1 MVVLEQK
8 NGCILLE
15 NKRIDD
21 NRGWFSV
28 QINADEL
35 SKYGFKRIVQLN
47 HSLTLEKGVI
57 RGFNYQAAPFQQMKI
72 VRCVSGSIYSVGV
85 DIDPRSL
92 NFGKWVGYVLSADN
106 CQLMLLPRTFAHGF
120 ITLEENSEME
130 YFTDEIYSFENAK
143 SIRYDDPDI
152 GVDWTVNGK
161 ICPNENILSE
171 KNRCSRNDFRIEKW
185 GWHNDIGLYGNL

>member
-15 NKRIDD
+15 NKKIND

-85 DIDPRSL
+85 DIDPHSI

-106 CQLMLLPRTFAHGF
+106 CKLMLVPRTFAHGF

-130 YFTDEIYSFENAK
+130 YFTDEIYSFESAK
-143 SIRYDDPDI
+143 SIRFDDPDI
-152 GVDWTVNGK
+152 DVDWTVNGK
-161 ICPNENILSE
+161 ICPNENIISE
-171 KNRCSRNDFRIEKW
+171 KNRCAGMISDLRKEMV
-185 GWHNDIGLYGNL
+185 

>member
-28 QINADEL
+28 QLNADEL
-35 SKYGFKRIVQLN
+35 SKYGFKRVVQLN

-72 VRCVSGSIYSVGV
+72 VRCVRGVIYSVGV
-85 DIDPRSL
+85 DIDPHSS
-92 NFGKWVGYVLSADN
+92 NFGKWVGYVLSADDSK
-106 CQLMLLPRTFAHGF
+106 LMLLPRTFAHGF

-130 YFTDEIYSFENAK
+130 YFTDEIYSLENAK
-143 SIRYDDPDI
+143 SIRYDDPNI
-152 GVDWTVNGK
+152 GVDWTVNGR

-171 KNRCSRNDFRIEKW
+171 KNRCAGMISDMRK
-185 GWHNDIGLYGNL
+185 GMV

>member
-15 NKRIDD
+15 NKRIED

-28 QINADEL
+28 QLNADEL
-35 SKYGFKRIVQLN
+35 SKYGFKRVVQLN

-72 VRCVSGSIYSVGV
+72 VRCVRGGIYSVGV
-85 DIDPRSL
+85 DIDLRSS
-92 NFGKWVGYVLSADN
+92 NFGKWVGYVLSADD
-106 CQLMLLPRTFAHGF
+106 CKLMLLPRTFAHGF

-130 YFTDEIYSFENAK
+130 YFTDEIYSLENAK
-143 SIRYDDPDI
+143 SIRYDDPNI
-152 GVDWTVNGK
+152 GVDWTVNGR

-171 KNRCSRNDFRIEKW
+171 KNRCAGMISDMRK
-185 GWHNDIGLYGNL
+185 GMV

>member
-1 MVVLEQK
+1 MVIVEQR
-8 NGCILLE
+8 NSCILLMNE
-15 NKRIDD
+15 RIED

-28 QINADEL
+28 QMNADEL

-57 RGFNYQAAPFQQMKI
+57 RGFNYQSAPFQQMKI
-72 VRCVSGSIYSVGV
+72 VRCVSGAIYSVGV
-85 DIDPRSL
+85 DINPQSS
-92 NFGKWVGYVLSADN
+92 NFGKWVGYVLSANDN
-106 CQLMLLPRTFAHGF
+106 KLMLLPRTFAHGF

-152 GVDWTVNGK
+152 GVDWTLNGR
-161 ICPNENILSE
+161 IYPNTTILSE
-171 KNRCSRNDFRIEKW
+171 KNHCARVFADLRKEMA
-185 GWHNDIGLYGNL
+185 

>member
-8 NGCILLE
+8 NGCILLG

-72 VRCVSGSIYSVGV
+72 VRCVSGAIYSVGV
-85 DIDPRSL
+85 DIEPRSL
-92 NFGKWVGYVLSADN
+92 NFGKWVGYVLSADD
-106 CQLMLLPRTFAHGF
+106 CKLMLLPRTFAHGF

-152 GVDWTVNGK
+152 GVDWTVNGI

-171 KNRCSRNDFRIEKW
+171 KNRCAGMISELRK
-185 GWHNDIGLYGNL
+185 GMA